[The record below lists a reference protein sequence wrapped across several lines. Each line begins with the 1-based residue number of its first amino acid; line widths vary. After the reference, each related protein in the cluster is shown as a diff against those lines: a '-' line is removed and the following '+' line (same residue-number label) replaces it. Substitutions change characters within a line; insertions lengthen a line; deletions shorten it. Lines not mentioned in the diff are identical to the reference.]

1 MFGLVFLLVLLFALV
16 IPLVLWLAIDNETSN
31 PTVVDRS
38 DAEQLAKERGGR
50 GGSRSSSG
58 ADAARTDP
66 DEQGT
71 ESGWG
76 TRPDDADRYDR

>member
-1 MFGLVFLLVLLFALV
+1 MFAIAFLLIVLLAIV
-16 IPLVLWLAIDNETSN
+16 VPLVLWLAIDNETSN

-50 GGSRSSSG
+50 GGSRSNSS

-66 DEQGT
+66 DDQGT